1 MSDRSSTSTTA
12 TRRIYS
18 GRVIAVDEDDVRFPD
33 GSAGTLAVVR
43 HPGASAV
50 VPFLSDPAGEDP
62 TVLLIRQF
70 RHAANGYLI
79 EVPAG
84 RFDSDESPDACA
96 ARELL
101 EETGCTAGQVTHL
114 TTIYTTPGFSDERIH
129 LFMATELRQGTAQ
142 READEFIEPFAIL
155 LSEALA
161 MVDRGEIRDAKTVI
175 ALLFVAGFRSGR

>member
-1 MSDRSSTSTTA
+1 MPESPNTIA

-18 GRVIAVDEDDVRFPD
+18 GRVIALDEDDVRFPD
-33 GSAGTLAVVR
+33 GSTGTLAVVR

-50 VPFLSDPAGEDP
+50 VPFLGDPTGDDP

-84 RFDSDESPDACA
+84 RFDAGETPAACA

-101 EETGCTAGQVTHL
+101 EETGCTAGQIAPM
-114 TTIYTTPGFSDERIH
+114 TTMFTTPGFSDERIH
-129 LFMATELRQGTAQ
+129 LFMATDLRQGQAN
-142 READEFIEPFAIL
+142 RESDEFIETVTMP
-155 LSEALA
+155 LSGALA
-161 MVDRGEIRDAKTVI
+161 MIEKGEICDAKTVV
-175 ALLFVAGFRSGR
+175 ALLFAAGFRARR